1 MPRGEVDME
10 GEGIEELG
18 VVATISSSS
27 GRELGREGTNWQRED
42 MASLVIRDQRW

>member
-1 MPRGEVDME
+1 VLVGVVVAVSMSRGEVDME

-27 GRELGREGTNWQRED
+27 GRERTR
-42 MASLVIRDQRW
+42 